1 MKRTRV
7 VIIEPARVV
16 RAGVEAMLLAS
27 GEFSVAAAYNT
38 MQEYEA
44 NAEAV
49 GEVDIVVAS
58 TTYGR
63 QVEASQALGGLPVVG
78 LQTALTEADMLRA
91 FVAVVSIYSS
101 EEELLRTLR
110 EAVDAPVQHNYAESH
125 DLSERERDVL
135 VLVAKGYTNK
145 EIAQELFISPHT
157 VISHRKNIVH
167 KTGIRSVAGLTV
179 YAVLNKLIDSEM
191 L

>member
-7 VIIEPARVV
+7 IIIESAGVV
-16 RAGVEAMLLAS
+16 AAGVEAMLRAS
-27 GEFSVAAAYNT
+27 GEYDVVAIYRSV
-38 MQEYEA
+38 QEAQASEA
-44 NAEAV
+44 ISDVN
-49 GEVDIVVAS
+49 IVVAS
-58 TTYGR
+58 TSYGR
-63 QVEASQALGGLPVVG
+63 QLEACEALSGTPVVG
-78 LQTALTEADMLRA
+78 LQTTLTEADMLRG
-91 FVAVVSIYSS
+91 FVAVVSMFAT
-101 EEELLRTLR
+101 EEELLRTMR
-110 EAVDAPVQHNYAESH
+110 EAHDAPVQHNYSESH

-179 YAVLNKLIDSEM
+179 YAVLNKLIDSE
-191 L
+191 LL

>member
-1 MKRTRV
+1 MKRTKV
-7 VIIEPARVV
+7 LIIEPASLVA
-16 RAGVEAMLLAS
+16 AGVEALVLRS
-27 GEFSVAAAYNT
+27 GECEVVATYRSMAEFEAAT
-38 MQEYEA
+38 ERH
-44 NAEAV
+44 
-49 GEVDIVVAS
+49 GEVDVVIAS
-58 TTYGR
+58 VSLARAIENSELLSG
-63 QVEASQALGGLPVVG
+63 VPVVG
-78 LQTALTEADMLRA
+78 LQTALMEPEALRG
-91 FVAVVSIYSS
+91 FVATISIYST
-101 EEELLRTLR
+101 EEEILRVLR
-110 EAVDAPVQHNYAESH
+110 EAHDAPVQHNYAESH

-145 EIAQELFISPHT
+145 EIATELFISPHT

>member
-7 VIIEPARVV
+7 IIIEPASVV
-16 RAGVEAMLLAS
+16 AAGVEAMLRAS
-27 GEFSVAAAYNT
+27 GECDVVAKYRTLNDVKAC
-38 MQEYEA
+38 
-44 NAEAV
+44 AEALAD
-49 GEVDIVVAS
+49 VDVVIAS
-58 TTYGR
+58 TSYSADI
-63 QVEASQALGGLPVVG
+63 EASELLSGTPVIG
-78 LQTALTEADMLRA
+78 LQSVLTDTEALRS
-91 FVAVVSIYSS
+91 FVAVVSIFTS

-110 EAVDAPVQHNYAESH
+110 EAYDAPVQHNYSESH

-179 YAVLNKLIDSEM
+179 YAVLNKLIDSE
-191 L
+191 LL

>member
-7 VIIEPARVV
+7 LIIEPASLVA
-16 RAGVEAMLLAS
+16 AGVEALVLRS
-27 GEFSVAAAYNT
+27 GECEVVATYRSVA
-38 MQEYEA
+38 EFEA
-44 NAEAV
+44 TAERH
-49 GEVDIVVAS
+49 GEVDVVIAS
-58 TTYGR
+58 VSLARALEGSEL
-63 QVEASQALGGLPVVG
+63 EA
-78 LQTALTEADMLRA
+78 LRG
-91 FVAVVSIYSS
+91 FVATISIYST
-101 EEELLRTLR
+101 EEEILRVLR
-110 EAVDAPVQHNYAESH
+110 KAHDAPVQHNYAESH

-145 EIAQELFISPHT
+145 EIATELFISPHT